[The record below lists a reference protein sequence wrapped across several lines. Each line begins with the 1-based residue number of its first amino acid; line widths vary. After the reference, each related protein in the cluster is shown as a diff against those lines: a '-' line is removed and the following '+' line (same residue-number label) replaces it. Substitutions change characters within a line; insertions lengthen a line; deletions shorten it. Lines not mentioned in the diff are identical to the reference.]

1 MNDVPGSD
9 DMLGDELER
18 VEAQQKGQK
27 RHTGSSTA
35 VSGPNKA
42 LRKTP
47 AK

>member
-27 RHTGSSTA
+27 RHRGISTA